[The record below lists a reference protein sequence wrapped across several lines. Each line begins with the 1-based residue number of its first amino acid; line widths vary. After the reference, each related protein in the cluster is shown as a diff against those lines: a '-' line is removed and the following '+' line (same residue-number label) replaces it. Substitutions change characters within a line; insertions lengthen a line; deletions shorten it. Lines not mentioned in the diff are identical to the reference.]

1 MVEAEYVI
9 CHLRSQARDLQS
21 LLNYLES
28 REQVKNED
36 YSFLHTK
43 LREVI
48 KQLKEMERYSSQRK
62 AMPSLKAVWLN

>member
-9 CHLRSQARDLQS
+9 GKLRNQARELQS

-28 REQVKNED
+28 RETVAGED
-36 YSFLHTK
+36 YVFLHTK

-48 KQLKEMERYSSQRK
+48 QQLKETERYSFHGQTI
-62 AMPSLKAVWLN
+62 PCLKAVWLN

>member
-9 CHLRSQARDLQS
+9 CHLRSQARNLQ
-21 LLNYLES
+21 LLLSYLES
-28 REQVKNED
+28 RETVEHGNYE
-36 YSFLHTK
+36 FLHTK

-62 AMPSLKAVWLN
+62 TMLCLKAVWLN

>member
-9 CHLRSQARDLQS
+9 CHLRSQARNLQAM
-21 LLNYLES
+21 LHYLES
-28 REQVKNED
+28 RETVASED

-48 KQLKEMERYSSQRK
+48 KQLKGMERYSSQRK
-62 AMPSLKAVWLN
+62 AIPCLRVVWLN